1 MAIKDYNSTASN
13 NTTISGIGIQ
23 GTNAVSNFDGAFR
36 QIMADVANW
45 TDTDTIA
52 SAGTTDLS
60 TVDGTYITVSG
71 TTTITAF
78 GTLKSG
84 MFKFLKFDGALTL
97 THNATSL
104 ILPRA
109 ANITTVAG
117 DTAAFVS
124 LGSGNWR
131 CLFFERT
138 TAASERSD
146 LGLGTAATQNTGT
159 SGANVPLLNGTNTW
173 SAGQTFSTTATFGN
187 ASIGVQVSSS
197 GGIEIYATTPLIDF
211 KNNAADDYDVRI
223 IQVGAGGLAID
234 TTAGGVVTLNNPL
247 SIGSSQVVSTRV
259 TGWGAATGT
268 ATRTTFATSTV
279 TTAQLA
285 ERVKALIDDLITH
298 GLIGA

>member
-1 MAIKDYNSTASN
+1 MAIKDYSSTAASN
-13 NTTISGIGIQ
+13 TAISGIGIQ
-23 GTNAVSNFDGAFR
+23 GTNQVSNFDGAFR
-36 QIMADVANW
+36 QLMADVANW

-117 DTAAFVS
+117 DIAAFVS

-131 CLFFERT
+131 CLFVERA
-138 TAASERSD
+138 TAASARSD
-146 LGLGTAATQNTGT
+146 IGITEGTWTPVITFATPGDLNVVYSNQQGRYIKVGKQVTVSCIVNTTTFTYTTASGELRVTGLPFASVTAANFQWTAATEFGGITLGGGHTLIHANLQDNVSYIRFVASGSGLARAVLNTGSAP
-159 SGANVPLLNGTNTW
+159 SGTQ
-173 SAGQTFSTTATFGN
+173 QTYVFNLTYEA
-187 ASIGVQVSSS
+187 AS
-197 GGIEIYATTPLIDF
+197 
-211 KNNAADDYDVRI
+211 
-223 IQVGAGGLAID
+223 
-234 TTAGGVVTLNNPL
+234 
-247 SIGSSQVVSTRV
+247 
-259 TGWGAATGT
+259 
-268 ATRTTFATSTV
+268 
-279 TTAQLA
+279 
-285 ERVKALIDDLITH
+285 
-298 GLIGA
+298 

>member
-1 MAIKDYNSTASN
+1 MSIKDYSSTASS

-23 GTNAVSNFDGAFR
+23 GTNQVSNFDGAFR
-36 QIMADVANW
+36 QLMADVANW

-109 ANITTVAG
+109 ENITTVAG

-124 LGSGNWR
+124 LVSGNWR
-131 CLFFERT
+131 CLFVQRT
-138 TAASERSD
+138 TAASARSD
-146 LGLGTAATQNTGT
+146 IGITEGTWTPVITFATPGNLNVVYSNQQGRYIKIGKQVTVSCMLITTTFTHTTASGELRVTGLPFASVTAANFQWT
-159 SGANVPLLNGTNTW
+159 SPMEF
-173 SAGQTFSTTATFGN
+173 AGLT
-187 ASIGVQVSSS
+187 
-197 GGIEIYATTPLIDF
+197 
-211 KNNAADDYDVRI
+211 
-223 IQVGAGGLAID
+223 VGAGYTVINPNLQD
-234 TTAGGVVTLNNPL
+234 NVSYVRFVTT
-247 SIGSSQVVSTRV
+247 GSGMARAVL
-259 TGWGAATGT
+259 ATGSAPSGT
-268 ATRTTFATSTV
+268 QQTCIFTLTYEAAS
-279 TTAQLA
+279 
-285 ERVKALIDDLITH
+285 
-298 GLIGA
+298 

>member
-1 MAIKDYNSTASN
+1 MSIKDYNSTASN
-13 NTTISGIGIQ
+13 NTAISGIGIQ

-36 QIMADVANW
+36 QLMADVANW

-109 ANITTVAG
+109 ENITTVAG

-131 CLFFERT
+131 CLFVQRT
-138 TAASERSD
+138 TAASARTDIGITEGTWTPAITFATPGNLTVVYSNQQGRYIKVGKQVTVSCIVNTTTFTHTTASGE
-146 LGLGTAATQNTGT
+146 LRVTGLPFASVTSSGFQWTAATEFGGITLGGGHTIINANLTDNVSHIRFVASGSGIARAVLNTGSAP
-159 SGANVPLLNGTNTW
+159 SGTQ
-173 SAGQTFSTTATFGN
+173 QTYVFNLTYEA
-187 ASIGVQVSSS
+187 AS
-197 GGIEIYATTPLIDF
+197 
-211 KNNAADDYDVRI
+211 
-223 IQVGAGGLAID
+223 
-234 TTAGGVVTLNNPL
+234 
-247 SIGSSQVVSTRV
+247 
-259 TGWGAATGT
+259 
-268 ATRTTFATSTV
+268 
-279 TTAQLA
+279 
-285 ERVKALIDDLITH
+285 
-298 GLIGA
+298 

>member
-52 SAGTTDLS
+52 SAGTTNLS
-60 TVDGTYITVSG
+60 TVEGTYITVSG

-117 DTAAFVS
+117 DIAAFVS

-131 CLFFERT
+131 CLFVERAT
-138 TAASERSD
+138 VASALSD
-146 LGLGTAATQNTGT
+146 LGLNGGSLTVADDAVGTIVPPAN
-159 SGANVPLLNGTNTW
+159 SGILEFWTVNAVNLFSRSYYRANDGALNLGYKGSLIDLLP
-173 SAGQTFSTTATFGN
+173 
-187 ASIGVQVSSS
+187 
-197 GGIEIYATTPLIDF
+197 ATTPTGTTGVDTHVSLAC
-211 KNNAADDYDVRI
+211 N
-223 IQVGAGGLAID
+223 GGNIYIE
-234 TTAGGVVTLNNPL
+234 NR
-247 SIGSSQVVSTRV
+247 SGSS
-259 TGWGAATGT
+259 
-268 ATRTTFATSTV
+268 RTFGYTISYV
-279 TTAQLA
+279 
-285 ERVKALIDDLITH
+285 
-298 GLIGA
+298 